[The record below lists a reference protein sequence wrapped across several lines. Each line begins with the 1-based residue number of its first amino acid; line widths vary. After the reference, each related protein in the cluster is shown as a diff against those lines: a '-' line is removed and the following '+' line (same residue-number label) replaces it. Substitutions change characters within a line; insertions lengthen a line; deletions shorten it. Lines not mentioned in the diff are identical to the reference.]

1 MVIRG
6 MVVIAAIAMSWG
18 ITAGAVESTEPV
30 SSTEPQQS
38 REQMARAH
46 EKMAACLRSER
57 PLAECRVEMMHSCK
71 AMKEKQGCG
80 MKMTDHG
87 EHQAVEPTEPDTG
100 P

>member
-1 MVIRG
+1 VGIRSI
-6 MVVIAAIAMSWG
+6 VVIAAIAMSWG
-18 ITAGAVESTEPV
+18 ITARAVEPTEPA
-30 SSTEPQQS
+30 SGAEPQQS

-57 PLAECRVEMMHSCK
+57 PLAECRAEMMHTCK
-71 AMKEKQGCG
+71 AAKAKQGCE

-87 EHQAVEPTEPDTG
+87 EHKAAAPDAA